1 MVTSAW
7 SCRKVSRAANC
18 NLVVNNADLFPWC
31 RQRGRIQSGRVNLRL
46 GDSDVASVMRVP
58 RLVAEGEVAV
68 DIVLELHRPE
78 VHIGLEIVSVLKPV
92 IVAAFHRSRTV
103 EQPGD
108 AVVRGVVGSL
118 AQVTER
124 EAIWATQ
131 AECQGGSDAVAPVL
145 GNITPGK
152 LRIVSHHV
160 QAESG
165 PAAER
170 LQRPVQIGCDPLD
183 R

>member
-1 MVTSAW
+1 MS
-7 SCRKVSRAANC
+7 
-18 NLVVNNADLFPWC
+18 
-31 RQRGRIQSGRVNLRL
+31 
-46 GDSDVASVMRVP
+46 SDP
-58 RLVAEGEVAV
+58 
-68 DIVLELHRPE
+68 
-78 VHIGLEIVSVLKPV
+78 
-92 IVAAFHRSRTV
+92 F
-103 EQPGD
+103 
-108 AVVRGVVGSL
+108 

-131 AECQGGSDAVAPVL
+131 AESQSGSDAVAPVL

-170 LQRPVQIGCDPLD
+170 LQRPVQIGCDPLSLVGAEVHSASQERVGLGSFRFLIDDAAGRTPAEGD